1 MIKLA
6 YKLGCF
12 CSHLL
17 ATHLVVFLLL
27 QAKPY
32 TAVCIESVQCRV
44 WFRLPEKMALEVRP
58 PIPIS
63 DVGMLVSKYPQ
74 CLPAE
79 GLAPLTLT
87 GSREQQNSPTVK
99 TSSLKTISR
108 QAISNR
114 GLSYDT
120 KVHAASRHGG
130 KASSGTLVLNF
141 PVGSCWLSPVS
152 NLMMSPLSAS
162 VFSLGSLC
170 QGNALLSL
178 GL

>member
-63 DVGMLVSKYPQ
+63 DVGMLVSKYPSVFA
-74 CLPAE
+74 C
-79 GLAPLTLT
+79 
-87 GSREQQNSPTVK
+87 
-99 TSSLKTISR
+99 
-108 QAISNR
+108 R
-114 GLSYDT
+114 G
-120 KVHAASRHGG
+120 
-130 KASSGTLVLNF
+130 
-141 PVGSCWLSPVS
+141 VGSPDSDRRQRTAEQPNSKNIVLE
-152 NLMMSPLSAS
+152 N
-162 VFSLGSLC
+162 
-170 QGNALLSL
+170 N
-178 GL
+178 